1 MTDADVV
8 VVGLGAMGSATAW
21 ELAKRGRRVV
31 GLEQFA
37 QGHDQ
42 GSSHGAARI
51 FRLAYEQDDYVRLAV
66 EALRLWRVLEEE
78 SGSEILRQTGA
89 VDYGTRSVLD
99 RIGAALQRAG
109 FAADLLDPNAAR
121 RRWEGIAFDGPV
133 LYSPDG
139 GSTDADAA
147 RLALQRRAAQRGAD
161 LRFSTRVQTIERAAD
176 GVVVATDDAEVT
188 APVVVVTVNA
198 WAPAVLRDHLTLPP
212 ITVTQEQPA
221 FFAPHDDAL
230 QWPSFIRYDGD
241 GTSASDF
248 ACYGLDS
255 PTEGGV
261 KVGEHGTGIPVD
273 PDAIRPAP
281 ESGRLERLSSYVA
294 RFLPGL
300 DPTPVGVTR
309 CLYATTPTEDF
320 VLDRQGP
327 IVVGAGFSG
336 HGFKFTP
343 AIGRV
348 LADLADGHPTPA
360 ARFRLPRGRGL
371 SVVP

>member
-1 MTDADVV
+1 MLMDSADVV

-21 ELAKRGRRVV
+21 ELAKRGRRVIAI
-31 GLEQFA
+31 EQFA

-66 EALRLWRVLEEE
+66 EALQLWRALEEE
-78 SGSEILRQTGA
+78 SGSQILRQTGA
-89 VDYGTRSVLD
+89 VDYGTTSVLD
-99 RIGAALQRAG
+99 RIAAALQRAG
-109 FAADLLDPNAAR
+109 FAASFLDPASAR

-133 LYSPDG
+133 LHSPDG

-147 RLALQRRAAQRGAD
+147 RLALQRCAAERGAD
-161 LRFSTRVQTIERAAD
+161 LRFSTRVSNIERAPH
-176 GVVVATDDAEVT
+176 GVVVTTDAAEVT
-188 APVVVVTVNA
+188 AEVAVVTVNA
-198 WAPAVLRDHLTLPP
+198 WAPALLRDHATLPP

-221 FFAPHDDAL
+221 FFAPYDETV
-230 QWPSFIRYDGD
+230 QWPSFIRYEGD

-248 ACYGLDS
+248 ACYGLAS
-255 PTEGGV
+255 PSEGGV

-273 PDAIRPAP
+273 PDAPRPAADD
-281 ESGRLERLSSYVA
+281 GRLERLSGYVA

-300 DPTPVGVTR
+300 DPTPLGVTR

-320 VLDRQGP
+320 VLDREGP

-343 AIGRV
+343 AVGRV
-348 LADLADGHPTPA
+348 LSDLAEGLPSPA
-360 ARFRLPRGRGL
+360 ARFRLPR
-371 SVVP
+371 